1 MLDNLNWSTLISR
14 RQTSRLCLL
23 YKIIHNLVDVTLPN
37 YITPATRLTRGL
49 MIKNSSYPNPELML
63 INLIFSQIQ
72 LDYGTAYPLKQYM
85 HTQLT
90 VL

>member
-1 MLDNLNWSTLISR
+1 MQILMVSVLTDKLQLDS
-14 RQTSRLCLL
+14 QE
-23 YKIIHNLVDVTLPN
+23 D
-37 YITPATRLTRGL
+37 

-72 LDYGTAYPLKQYM
+72 LDYGAAYPLKQYM
-85 HTQLT
+85 HTQST